1 MSLVTFN
8 HTLNST
14 EVYVFVGFFWVV
26 LWYLI
31 TCIFIE
37 CSDVVV
43 WNFFIRMSLLN
54 LIFQILSHR
63 FASWIITLQRH
74 FQLVG
79 SHMFGHIFSFSQI
92 PFADGALKDKD
103 VKEDHL
109 LTKSLTLFF
118 LFSLLAGHTTF
129 LFPLTSFSHAWVG
142 KIIRLPVALL
152 SSSVLAHYRL

>member
-1 MSLVTFN
+1 MS
-8 HTLNST
+8 H
-14 EVYVFVGFFWVV
+14 
-26 LWYLI
+26 
-31 TCIFIE
+31 
-37 CSDVVV
+37 
-43 WNFFIRMSLLN
+43 LN

-63 FASWIITLQRH
+63 FASRIITLQRH

-79 SHMFGHIFSFSQI
+79 SHMFGHIFSFPQI

-129 LFPLTSFSHAWVG
+129 LFPLTSFSQASVG
-142 KIIRLPVALL
+142 KIIRLTVALL
-152 SSSVLAHYRL
+152 SSSVLAHYRLQHFLCLNIFRVSSHVKENLNKMHFYYFH